1 MCYYEGCK
9 KGILFHWKSNGIA
22 CYGLQVR
29 YWECFASVFI
39 PVFGWICKCKYDQ
52 HLLCEFFSF
61 LSFFLCFFPS
71 VFLFRS
77 HCFFNTYCSFLCYLE
92 CFFCYYFIVVNVG
105 TRACIC
111 PRVLCLLRMK
121 EKCSWSF
128 FLYVVAHLLSFVNQ
142 FVRLEEDPFL

>member
-9 KGILFHWKSNGIA
+9 KGIIFHWKSNGIA

-61 LSFFLCFFPS
+61 LCFFVSFLLSFFFVHIAFLTPIVLSFVILS
-71 VFLFRS
+71 V
-77 HCFFNTYCSFLCYLE
+77 
-92 CFFCYYFIVVNVG
+92 FFCYYFIVVNVG

-142 FVRLEEDPFL
+142 FVRFEEDPFL